1 MGTKILW
8 RPHPQIRAPDDN
20 DDDDDDDNGDSSARI
35 DPARGRG
42 GGGGGGRDRVVV
54 VDGGGGILEF
64 RRAARL
70 HDSTERR
77 HHHRRHRRRGLI
89 ELMDGS
95 LVVGQEVALTA
106 MLLAVHGEIVRREGE
121 AEGGGGG
128 GGGGGGMIDDWEYLV
143 GRRRS
148 ASIAAALVY
157 SALLTIIYF
166 NRRSSSSHYYS
177 SSSADVDDDARRR
190 RPSSG
195 SGRRAAVRLSDGVLL
210 AVLLRLLAGVL
221 RSLTASY
228 SADTVHALA
237 TCGMA
242 IHLLACDYGYANGR
256 RGRGGGG
263 VGGAEAHSSRDDGDD
278 DYDDAATN
286 SSSSGAA
293 VADVV
298 RHHPR
303 PPFLGGTV
311 SLNAAFFST
320 VLLASRI
327 NSNATSY
334 AFVSSVVTLFAFYP
348 SSRHNIAINYPNA
361 IRGSPCSI
369 VTLSLSTAAW
379 LLLSSSVER
388 CLFAIVQSTV
398 LVVSPVL
405 MWRLQMR
412 KRTISGPWD
421 VAHKV
426 ERESPLYDGIDK
438 SLLPSTRF
446 R

>member
-1 MGTKILW
+1 MDM
-8 RPHPQIRAPDDN
+8 Q
-20 DDDDDDDNGDSSARI
+20 DDDRM
-35 DPARGRG
+35 P
-42 GGGGGGRDRVVV
+42 
-54 VDGGGGILEF
+54 
-64 RRAARL
+64 
-70 HDSTERR
+70 
-77 HHHRRHRRRGLI
+77 
-89 ELMDGS
+89 
-95 LVVGQEVALTA
+95 
-106 MLLAVHGEIVRREGE
+106 
-121 AEGGGGG
+121 
-128 GGGGGGMIDDWEYLV
+128 
-143 GRRRS
+143 
-148 ASIAAALVY
+148 
-157 SALLTIIYF
+157 
-166 NRRSSSSHYYS
+166 SSSSS
-177 SSSADVDDDARRR
+177 FADDDDDARRR

-256 RGRGGGG
+256 RRGGG
-263 VGGAEAHSSRDDGDD
+263 VGGVEAHSSRDDDDGDVDDDD
-278 DYDDAATN
+278 DYDDATN

-293 VADVV
+293 GADVV
-298 RHHPR
+298 QHHPR

-379 LLLSSSVER
+379 LLLSSSFER

-421 VAHKV
+421 VAHV
-426 ERESPLYDGIDK
+426 RPA
-438 SLLPSTRF
+438 T
-446 R
+446 